1 MFIDPSTTK
10 TKLRR
15 SGTLLCCGYHMS
27 LLPELRSFCF
37 AVGYKHFAP
46 TALGELFQY
55 RRIAQGFD
63 FSNSGK

>member
-1 MFIDPSTTK
+1 
-10 TKLRR
+10 
-15 SGTLLCCGYHMS
+15 LLWCGYHMS

-46 TALGELFQY
+46 TVLGELFQY